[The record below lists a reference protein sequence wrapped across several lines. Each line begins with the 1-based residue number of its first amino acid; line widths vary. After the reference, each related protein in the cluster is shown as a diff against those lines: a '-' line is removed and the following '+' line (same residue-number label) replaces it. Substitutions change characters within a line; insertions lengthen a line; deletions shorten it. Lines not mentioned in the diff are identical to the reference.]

1 MDFLNQIYG
10 ENTFSPIITPVYTGS
25 SSEIRNAFYQR
36 FPGIPVSL
44 SQSAPFTKTDRNF
57 VKGVDSAF
65 FRKADRRTH
74 KSARQSATTS
84 ATVTGG
90 TFPTVIAAKISEAVS
105 GSDETS

>member
-1 MDFLNQIYG
+1 MNAPRRA
-10 ENTFSPIITPVYTGS
+10 E
-25 SSEIRNAFYQR
+25 RNALN
-36 FPGIPVSL
+36 GAENIPVLQPTDCQPCRKGSQEIVSL

-57 VKGVDSAF
+57 VQGVDSAF
-65 FRKADRRTH
+65 FRKAGRRTH

-84 ATVTGG
+84 ATVTGV